1 MAVYTDVPDDE
12 LRSFVGEYDIGEV
25 VSCKGIAEGVEN
37 SNFLLRTEAGTFI
50 LTLYE
55 KRVDPRDLPFFIG
68 LMEHLASEG
77 IACPTPV
84 HGRDGISLRRLC
96 GRPAA
101 IVTFLDG
108 MWPRRIKPFHCAAL
122 GGALAGLH
130 RASASFKMS
139 RKNTLSLAG
148 WRQLFESCRERADE
162 VSRGLAD
169 ELAGELDALEASWPR
184 DLPSGVVH
192 ADLFPDNV
200 FFRGEAVSGLID
212 FYFACT
218 DFFAYD
224 VAICLNAWCFE
235 ADGSFNVTKAKLLLS
250 SYRAAR
256 PFSQEELAALPL
268 LARGS
273 ALRFLLTRLYDR
285 LNHTPGAMVRP
296 KDPLEYLQ
304 KLRFHRGVTGP
315 SAYGL
320 DR

>member
-12 LRSFVGEYDIGEV
+12 LRSFVGDYDIGEV
-25 VSCKGIAEGVEN
+25 VACKGIAEGVEN
-37 SNFLLRTEAGTFI
+37 SNYLLRTETGTFI

-68 LMEHLASEG
+68 LMEHLASAG

-84 HGRDGISLRRLC
+84 HGSDGVALRLLC

-122 GGALAGLH
+122 GGALAALH
-130 RASASFKMS
+130 RASASFTMS
-139 RKNTLSLAG
+139 RANTLSLAG
-148 WRQLFESCRERADE
+148 WRELFTACRNRADE
-162 VSRGLAD
+162 VSPGLAV
-169 ELAGELDALEASWPR
+169 ELAGELDALEAAWPR
-184 DLPSGVVH
+184 ALPTGVIH

-235 ADGSFNVTKAKLLLS
+235 ADGSFNITKARLLLS

-256 PFSQEELAALPL
+256 PFSETEMAALPL

-304 KLRFHRGVTGP
+304 KLRFHRGVAGP
-315 SAYGL
+315 GAYGL
-320 DR
+320 N